1 MARGF
6 KKDAEARYLWGAA
19 YDAIPKSA
27 FAVVAWHLANLCGD
41 GEAGGAVER
50 FAEEVRALG
59 LNDIIDGDQAA
70 KIAKTLKAEGMLA

>member
-6 KKDAEARYLWGAA
+6 KNDTEARYLWGAA

-50 FAEEVRALG
+50 FAEELHALG
-59 LNDIIDGDQAA
+59 LNDIIDA
-70 KIAKTLKAEGMLA
+70 KQVARIAKTLKNEVAS